1 MLRIMTEISRFGIR
15 RAAFIHASPERVWEE
30 FTTFER
36 MRAWYGTGHELMRY
50 EPRVG
55 GVVETRLSDASTIAR
70 GEVLV
75 FDPGHEL
82 TFEQGWI
89 GPDWNGHEWAA
100 PAKVTFLLTA
110 AAGGTIVEL
119 FHHGYE
125 LIGGDP
131 AEYLSGFEGGWDTHH
146 LDALASIVAA

>member
-1 MLRIMTEISRFGIR
+1 MTVISPFGIR
-15 RAAFIHASPERVWEE
+15 RAAFMRATPERIWEE
-30 FTTFER
+30 FTTYER
-36 MRAWYGTGHELMRY
+36 MKAWYGTGHELTLY

-55 GVVETRLSDASTIAR
+55 GLVETSIGDQPTYAR

-75 FDPGHEL
+75 FDPWREL
-82 TFEQGWI
+82 TFEQRWI

-100 PAKVTFLLTA
+100 PARVTILLTP

-119 FHHGYE
+119 FHHGYD

-131 AEYLSGFEGGWDTHH
+131 AEYLSGFERGWDTHH
-146 LDALASIVAA
+146 LDALAALVAA

>member
-1 MLRIMTEISRFGIR
+1 MTEISPFGVR
-15 RAAFIHASPERVWEE
+15 RAAFIRATPERIWEE
-30 FTTFER
+30 FTDHDR
-36 MRAWYGTGHELMRY
+36 MKAWYGTGHTLTRY

-55 GVVETRLSDASTIAR
+55 GVVETSVGSSVGANVTR

-75 FDPGHEL
+75 FEPGREL
-82 TFEQGWI
+82 TFEQRWV
-89 GPDWNGHEWAA
+89 GPDWTGREWAA
-100 PAKVTFLLTA
+100 PAKVTILLTP

-119 FHHGYE
+119 FHHGFD

-146 LDALASIVAA
+146 LDALAAIVAA